1 VNRKGGFF
9 VARHKVEI
17 SGVNTANIKVLS
29 TEEMTELFKRMHNG
43 DPFAR
48 NDLVEG
54 NLKLVLSILKRFNNR
69 SDNMDDLF
77 QVGCIGLLK
86 AIDNFD
92 LNHNVKFST
101 YAVPMILGEIRRY
114 LRDNNTL
121 RISRSLKDTAYR
133 ALKLKEEITNEEG
146 KEPSMERIARLLNMP
161 IYDVI
166 NALEAM
172 REPAS
177 MFEPIYN
184 DGGDTIYLFD
194 QIEDKKGSSRDW
206 DIKIALDKALK
217 KLKERERYIL
227 NQRFIIG
234 KTQMEIA
241 EEIGI
246 SQAQVSR
253 LENNAIKSIKK
264 MVK

>member
-1 VNRKGGFF
+1 L
-9 VARHKVEI
+9 ARHKVEI
-17 SGVNTANIKVLS
+17 SGVNTADIKVLTS
-29 TEEMTELFKRMHNG
+29 EEMIILFKKMQNN
-43 DPFAR
+43 DVSAR
-48 NDLVEG
+48 NELVEG

-92 LNHNVKFST
+92 LQHNVKFST
-101 YAVPMILGEIRRY
+101 YAVPMILGEVRRY

-121 RISRSLKDTAYR
+121 RISRSLKDIAYK
-133 ALKLKEEITNEEG
+133 ALKLKEELTNRDG
-146 KEPSMERIARLLNMP
+146 KEPALEVVATKLGLP
-161 IYDVI
+161 LFDVLT
-166 NALEAM
+166 ALEAM
-172 REPAS
+172 REPIS

-184 DGGDTIYLFD
+184 DGGDTIYLSD
-194 QIEDKKGSSRDW
+194 QIPDKKENSKDW
-206 DIKIALDKALK
+206 DVKISIDKALK
-217 KLKERERYIL
+217 KLKDRERFIL
-227 NQRFIIG
+227 KERFIIG

-241 EEIGI
+241 AEIGI

-264 MVK
+264 MIK